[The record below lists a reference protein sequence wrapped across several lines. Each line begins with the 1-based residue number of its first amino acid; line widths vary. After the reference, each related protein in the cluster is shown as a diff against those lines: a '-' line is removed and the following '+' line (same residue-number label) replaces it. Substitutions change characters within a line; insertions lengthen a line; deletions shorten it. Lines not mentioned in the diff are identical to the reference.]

1 MASTNTQLEILKR
14 NTKAKIAIAVA
25 EHGPMAKA
33 DIARATGLALTSISK
48 AVRELINEG
57 ELREVGIVPNP
68 RGRPATLIDLDNQ
81 SAPVAGVWI
90 GPESIEVAIANV
102 RGEIITRRT
111 IAYEWDAGD
120 VGSGITAIVDG
131 IQQCADAAGRNVS
144 LLRGVGV
151 TVAGYADPVMGVIED
166 VTNRYGWE
174 SVPIVKL
181 LNEQLDVPIFTDEDT
196 RAGALFHHWFSGEGR
211 DGGSIYIIAIEGIGA
226 AFIHN
231 QELVRGA
238 HDGAGMLFHTTIDPE
253 GPPCPCRSRGC
264 LELFASD
271 LAFIRYIWPEEARTA
286 SEISVSERIELVRK
300 GLNLAKQGDPQA
312 LKALRTVAKYMGIG
326 VANGIRML
334 DPSTVFIAGT
344 LMDIEPEFVLQ
355 MIREECMPLI
365 WARTRSVEIRA
376 LVGYE
381 DFLLRGAVGLVLLQP
396 YRMLQQDA
404 QEMSASPIYQPVVA
418 SR

>member
-33 DIARATGLALTSISK
+33 DIAQATGLALTSISK
-48 AVRELINEG
+48 AVRELILEG
-57 ELREVGIVPNP
+57 ELREIGTIPNQ
-68 RGRPATLIDLDNQ
+68 RGRPATLIDVDNQ

-90 GPESIEVAIANV
+90 GPESIEIAIANV

-111 IAYEWDAGD
+111 ITYEWDASD
-120 VGSGITAIVDG
+120 VKAGTSAIVSGIRD
-131 IQQCADAAGRNVS
+131 CAEAAGRDVR

-151 TVAGYADPVMGVIED
+151 TVAGYADPVLGVIED

-174 SVPIVKL
+174 NVPIVKL
-181 LNEQLDVPIFTDEDT
+181 LNEQMEVPVFTDEDT

-264 LELFASD
+264 LELYASD
-271 LAFIRYIWPEEARTA
+271 LAFIRYIWPDECRTT
-286 SEISVSERIELVRK
+286 SEMSVSDRIELVRK
-300 GLNLAKQGDPQA
+300 GLELAKQGDSHA
-312 LKALRTVAKYMGIG
+312 LHALRTVAKYMGVGI
-326 VANGIRML
+326 ANGVSVL

-344 LMDIEPEFVLQ
+344 MMDIEPEFVLN

-365 WARTRSVEIRA
+365 WARARSVEIKA
-376 LVGYE
+376 LSGFE

-396 YRMLQQDA
+396 YRALQQDA
-404 QEMSASPIYQPVVA
+404 QEMSASPICQSVMA